1 MGKQIHLGNVERL
14 FDASPVVDFKSIE
27 RIVGTG
33 KRSSYAKLLVHTLL
47 QRGKIYTIG
56 KGSYTKHPELS
67 LAVFSFT
74 PSYLGL
80 QSALSQYGIW
90 EQETIPVILTIRR
103 VRRGIRSLMG
113 SNVLLRTIDKRYFFG
128 VEYRQEGAFYLPYS
142 DVEKT
147 CIDMVVFNQ
156 RMDTETIQRMRK
168 MIDMQRLKT
177 YLKRYPLILRK
188 RVLRLVQ

>member
-1 MGKQIHLGNVERL
+1 
-14 FDASPVVDFKSIE
+14 
-27 RIVGTG
+27 
-33 KRSSYAKLLVHTLL
+33 
-47 QRGKIYTIG
+47 
-56 KGSYTKHPELS
+56 
-67 LAVFSFT
+67 
-74 PSYLGL
+74 
-80 QSALSQYGIW
+80 
-90 EQETIPVILTIRR
+90 
-103 VRRGIRSLMG
+103 MG